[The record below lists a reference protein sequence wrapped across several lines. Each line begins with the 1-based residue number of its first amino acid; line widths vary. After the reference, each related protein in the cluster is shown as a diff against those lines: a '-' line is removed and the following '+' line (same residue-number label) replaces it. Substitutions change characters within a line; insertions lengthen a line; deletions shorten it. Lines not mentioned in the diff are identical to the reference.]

1 MIGCQTCLF
10 QEVVLLS
17 IMAHLM
23 QRPAQVLT
31 RHTRGV
37 PALLSRAKAR
47 CIHVTSCH
55 ANQVPVKDGSRVP
68 GPEADQQQ
76 RQQLAQQQQQQQLVQ
91 QQQQQ
96 QQQPEHSSQGGSDA
110 LVDDWCQRSRLLV
123 GADGLQK
130 LAAVNVLLVGL
141 GGVGS
146 FAGG

>member
-1 MIGCQTCLF
+1 
-10 QEVVLLS
+10 
-17 IMAHLM
+17 MAHLM

-31 RHTRGV
+31 RHSRGV
-37 PALLSRAKAR
+37 PALLSCAKAS
-47 CIHVTSCH
+47 CTHVKSCH
-55 ANQVPVKDGSRVP
+55 SSQAPVQEGRVP
-68 GPEADQQQ
+68 GPHTDQQQ
-76 RQQLAQQQQQQQLVQ
+76 QQQQQLPQQQQLVQ

-96 QQQPEHSSQGGSDA
+96 PEQSSQGGSDA

-146 FAGG
+146 FAGGQEQQQL